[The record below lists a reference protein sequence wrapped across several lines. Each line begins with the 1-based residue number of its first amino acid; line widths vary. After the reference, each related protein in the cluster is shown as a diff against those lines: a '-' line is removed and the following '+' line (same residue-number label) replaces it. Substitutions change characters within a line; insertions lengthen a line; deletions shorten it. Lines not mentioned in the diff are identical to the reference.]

1 MEKFV
6 IEGGERL
13 RGTVTIGGAKN
24 AVLPVLAATLLKRG
38 LYHVGNVPRL
48 RDVTTMIGLLELLGA
63 KIEWADE
70 HRLAVDTTHAEGFE
84 APYDLVKEMRASVL
98 VLGAL
103 VGGARR
109 AVVSYPG
116 GCAIG
121 ERPIDL
127 HLRGLSLLGCD
138 VGMHEGYVDV
148 RADKLRGGTVYFDKS
163 TVGGT
168 ENILMAAVLAKG
180 ETLIDN
186 AAMEPEVVDLGVM
199 LQRMGANI
207 DGLGTP
213 IIRIRGVKE
222 LSSCDYD
229 VIPDRIETGTF
240 MVAGGVTR
248 GNVTIEGAMPEHQ
261 TALIEKLREAG
272 MEIDVENGER
282 GEKGVIHAAMSR
294 KRPTAFD
301 VKTAPYPG
309 FATDMQAQA
318 TTLMCTAKGVSVVTE
333 TIFENRMMHAAELRR
348 LGADITVVGNRA
360 IVRGVK
366 SLQGARVMATDLRAS
381 ACLILAGL
389 CAYGTT
395 EVSRIYH
402 IDRGYES
409 IEKKL
414 RQLGAKI
421 EREKDE
427 GMAS

>member
-1 MEKFV
+1 
-6 IEGGERL
+6 
-13 RGTVTIGGAKN
+13 
-24 AVLPVLAATLLKRG
+24 
-38 LYHVGNVPRL
+38 
-48 RDVTTMIGLLELLGA
+48 
-63 KIEWADE
+63 
-70 HRLAVDTTHAEGFE
+70 
-84 APYDLVKEMRASVL
+84 

-414 RQLGAKI
+414 AQLGAKI
-421 EREKDE
+421 ERGKDE

>member
-13 RGTVTIGGAKN
+13 RGQVTIGGAKN
-24 AVLPVLAATLLKRG
+24 AVLPLLAATLLQRG
-38 LYHVGNVPRL
+38 LYHIGNVPRL

-63 KIEWADE
+63 KIEWTDE
-70 HRLAVDTTHAEGFE
+70 HRLTVDTTPAEGFE

-103 VGGARR
+103 AGGRRR
-109 AVVSYPG
+109 AIVSYPG

-127 HLRGLSLLGCD
+127 HLRGLSQLGCD

-148 RADKLRGGTVYFDKS
+148 RADKLRGGTIHFDKS

-186 AAMEPEVVDLGVM
+186 AAMEPEVVDLGEM
-199 LQRMGANI
+199 LQRMGAEI

-213 IIRIRGVKE
+213 TIKVRGVKA

-240 MVAGGVTR
+240 IVASGVTR
-248 GNVTIEGAMPEHQ
+248 GNITIEGAMPEHQ

-272 MEIDVENGER
+272 MEIEVEK
-282 GEKGVIHAAMSR
+282 GEKGIIHAAMSR

-318 TTLMCTAKGVSVVTE
+318 MTLMCTAKGVSVVTE

-348 LGADITVVGNRA
+348 LGADITAVGNRA

-366 SLQGARVMATDLRAS
+366 NLQGARVMATDLRAS

-414 RQLGAKI
+414 SQLGAKI
-421 EREKDE
+421 ERKKDE
-427 GMAS
+427 GMAP